1 MKREDKVTLKLNRVR
16 IEKNKLG
23 DNEFKRMIDFV
34 ASFRVRALFSDIA
47 MTMNLKSLSTSIY
60 VITIDNTVVD
70 DLSFL

>member
-47 MTMNLKSLSTSIY
+47 MNLKSLSTCIY
-60 VITIDNTVVD
+60 EITIDHTVVD